1 MPAHD
6 SGQPL
11 SPETAS
17 RLAEFARACKAAA
30 RGVALYPAT
39 HPTIRAALDR
49 VAGSAHR
56 LRGDAAVTLTILPD
70 GIRLDG
76 EAAAR
81 PDGALAELAALLHSH
96 LIGELRLTGDP
107 TAEQWHAFLTL
118 LARAPAELR
127 AAGGIGSAWEAAGTD
142 AILIRQIDYAEV
154 LRDRGDGGD
163 AGWDRII
170 ASFLDGEV
178 TDVDEDAMTA
188 LLGIADD
195 AAQFA
200 RFTEQLVTRATDGA
214 LRGSTGAV
222 LRVLQALAD
231 FTARTHPEQL
241 DRILNHVA
249 GVVPRLTPDLVVTL
263 ITTGVPSGPSGA
275 PGIDLAG
282 EVRDR
287 LSDRTVGEFVARSVS
302 RDGGATARLAEAF
315 QALVPDAKRPD
326 LLEQARREAEALPV
340 GQQPGFPDLWKS
352 AAELLTWYSDSKFV
366 SEDYGR
372 ELATARAH
380 AVEVERV
387 SDDPPERVQAW
398 LATVRDDEVL
408 RLDYQVLLDLLA
420 IETRPEQWHLVADS
434 AVGVIEALV
443 LGGHV
448 IQARALLERLV
459 TAAAQ
464 SSPLA
469 EPARGALNRLRA
481 GAVMAHAVRLI
492 RRSGEDVGPIT
503 AFCLSLGPSAIRP
516 LVDALTGEHGPVVRR
531 LREVLLAFGPA
542 ARASVE
548 ELRGSPNPAVR
559 RTAVELLRAFGG
571 ADALPDLARLL
582 DNPEPA
588 VQREAVRAIVDVGS
602 ADAYAMLGAA
612 IDAAAAGRR
621 DALLQ
626 ALSAHADEQHAP
638 LFIHLLEHGGEAS
651 ADETVLTAVVEALG
665 RCGGADA
672 VAALR
677 GVLYGGDWSSPFRT
691 ARRRAAAA
699 LALRA
704 TGSPLAQ
711 EALEEAAR
719 AGPRGVRGAA
729 QAALQAPP
737 PRMPPRRTS

>member
-6 SGQPL
+6 SGEPL
-11 SPETAS
+11 SPETAA
-17 RLAEFARACKAAA
+17 RLADFARACKAAA

-49 VAGSAHR
+49 VADGARR
-56 LRGDAAVTLTILPD
+56 LRGDAAVTLTVLPD

-76 EAAAR
+76 EAAAK
-81 PDGALAELAALLHSH
+81 PDAALAELAALLHSH
-96 LIGELRLTGDP
+96 SIGELRLTGDP
-107 TAEQWHAFLTL
+107 TAGQWHTFLTL

-127 AAGGIGSAWEAAGTD
+127 AAGGIASAWEASGTE
-142 AILIRQIDYAEV
+142 AIVIRQIDYAEV

-170 ASFLDGEV
+170 ANFLDGEV
-178 TDVDEDAMTA
+178 TDLDEDAMTA

-195 AAQFA
+195 PAQFA
-200 RFTEQLVTRATDGA
+200 RFTEQLVTRASDGA
-214 LRGSTGAV
+214 LRGSTDAV

-231 FTARTHPEQL
+231 FTARTHPDQL

-249 GVVPRLTPDLVVTL
+249 GVVPRLTPELVVTL
-263 ITTGVPSGPSGA
+263 ITTGVPRGPADA

-287 LSDRTVGEFVARSVS
+287 LTDRTVGEFVARSVS

-326 LLEQARREAEALPV
+326 LLDQARREAEGLPI

-352 AAELLTWYSDSKFV
+352 AAELLTSYSDSKFV
-366 SEDYGR
+366 SDEYGR
-372 ELATARAH
+372 ELAGARAH

-420 IETRPEQWHLVADS
+420 IETRPDQWHLVADS
-434 AVGVIEALV
+434 AVSAIDALV

-448 IQARALLERLV
+448 IQARALLDRLV
-459 TAAAQ
+459 AAAGP

-469 EPARGALNRLRA
+469 EPARGALDRVRA
-481 GAVMAHAVRLI
+481 GPTMAHVVQLI
-492 RRSGEDVGPIT
+492 RRSGEDVGPVT
-503 AFCLSLGPSAIRP
+503 ALCLALGPAAVRP
-516 LVDALTGEHGPVVRR
+516 LVDALTAEHGPVVRR

-548 ELRGSPNPAVR
+548 ELRASPNPAVR

-582 DNPEPA
+582 DDSEPA
-588 VQREAVRAIVDVGS
+588 VQRDAVHAIVDQGS
-602 ADAYAMLGAA
+602 AEAYATV
-612 IDAAAAGRR
+612 AAALEAASPTRR
-621 DALLQ
+621 DTLLQ
-626 ALSAHADEQHAP
+626 ALSTHADEQHAP
-638 LFIHLLEHGGEAS
+638 LFIHLLEHVGDRG
-651 ADETVLTAVVEALG
+651 ADDTVVTSLLEALG

-672 VAALR
+672 IAALR
-677 GVLYGGDWSSPFRT
+677 GVLYGGEWSSPFRT

-699 LALRA
+699 KALRA
-704 TGSPLAQ
+704 TGSPVAQ
-711 EALEEAAR
+711 ETLEEAAR

-729 QAALQAPP
+729 QAALQAPA